1 MISIFDSLLRHYSTS
16 ESLLQKSKEGQKN
29 IQREFVSLP
38 YYINSVPVNLEN
50 SLKAQAG
57 WQVPTKP

>member
-1 MISIFDSLLRHYSTS
+1 LAPLLKHYNTG
-16 ESLLQKSKEGQKN
+16 ESHIQESKEGQKN